1 MAPDRSIFAHY
12 ALRERCHMPI
22 ADVIHTQN
30 DIGVVE
36 KLIGSFSV
44 LRLTLPMSM
53 PSERFSWLSE
63 T

>member
-1 MAPDRSIFAHY
+1 MASERSVFAHY
-12 ALRERCHMPI
+12 ALRERCRMQI
-22 ADVIHTQN
+22 LGVIHTQN
-30 DIGVVE
+30 DIGVAE

>member
-1 MAPDRSIFAHY
+1 MGGFAHY
-12 ALRERCHMPI
+12 ASRNRCRKPMSGC
-22 ADVIHTQN
+22 IHTQN
-30 DIGVVE
+30 DIGSAE